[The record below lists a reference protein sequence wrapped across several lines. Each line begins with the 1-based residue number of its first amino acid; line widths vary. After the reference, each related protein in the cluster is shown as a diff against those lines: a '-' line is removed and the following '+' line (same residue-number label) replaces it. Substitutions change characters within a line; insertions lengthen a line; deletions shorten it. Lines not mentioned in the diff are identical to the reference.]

1 MWMTVVEGHVAQ
13 ERWAQFGEVFA
24 REPRPAALRATF
36 LLQSASEPTL
46 WRTIGLWASREEF
59 EAYRQSVAVPGALAM
74 FRAVGAEPAV
84 SQFDVKDHYSVFG
97 A

>member
-13 ERWAQFGEVFA
+13 ERWAEFERVFA
-24 REPRPAALRATF
+24 VEPRPAALRQTF
-36 LLQSASEPTL
+36 LLQSASDPTL
-46 WRTIGLWASREEF
+46 SQTIGVWASRAEF

-74 FRAVGAEPAV
+74 FRAVGAEPSVRA
-84 SQFDVKDHYSVFG
+84 FDVKDQYSAAG

>member
-13 ERWAQFGEVFA
+13 ERWSEFERVFA
-24 REPRPAALRATF
+24 GEPRPQALRATF
-36 LLQSASEPTL
+36 LLQSASDPTL
-46 WRTIGLWASREEF
+46 WQTIGLWASREEF

-84 SQFDVKDHYSVFG
+84 RAFDVKDHYSVFG